1 MNNMVI
7 ETNTLTKY
15 FNKVKAVNEI
25 SISIQPNT
33 ITGIVGRNGAGKT
46 TFLKMIAGFLKQS
59 SGDINVFSERPF
71 NSLLVANNSIFVD
84 DEMLFPDVL
93 TLREI
98 LVEGNRFHKNW
109 DMNVA
114 HKMLYYF
121 SFNPDAVHAQ
131 LSKGKKSTFNMLFG
145 LSTRCALTIFDEP
158 TTGMDAAVRKD
169 FYRVLLK
176 DYLAYPRTFL
186 ISSHHLDEMEHLL
199 EDVLLIDKGK
209 LLIHMPIDDLQEYA
223 VGLSGS
229 ALIMECVLK
238 DQDVLYRETI
248 NKNTIFAI
256 VKRGADVE
264 NLKRMGIRIAPV
276 SPSDLSIYMT
286 KDFKGGIDDVLK

>member
-71 NSLLVANNSIFVD
+71 NSLIVANNSIFVD

-98 LVEGNRFHKNW
+98 LRSEERRVGKECKSW
-109 DMNVA
+109 
-114 HKMLYYF
+114 ML
-121 SFNPDAVHAQ
+121 
-131 LSKGKKSTFNMLFG
+131 
-145 LSTRCALTIFDEP
+145 
-158 TTGMDAAVRKD
+158 
-169 FYRVLLK
+169 
-176 DYLAYPRTFL
+176 
-186 ISSHHLDEMEHLL
+186 SSEW
-199 EDVLLIDKGK
+199 
-209 LLIHMPIDDLQEYA
+209 
-223 VGLSGS
+223 
-229 ALIMECVLK
+229 
-238 DQDVLYRETI
+238 
-248 NKNTIFAI
+248 
-256 VKRGADVE
+256 
-264 NLKRMGIRIAPV
+264 
-276 SPSDLSIYMT
+276 
-286 KDFKGGIDDVLK
+286 